1 MTHAPNRLFI
11 INHCLDLDDPILSHQ
26 ASTVFELAKHFHQ
39 VTVLTGRLGNFVAPP
54 NVQIISTGW
63 NPGSDLWNGFNTLR
77 LGILNLIKLRPDV
90 VFTHMADLQ
99 AALLAPV
106 IRFLRIRHVF
116 WYAHAHS
123 SKFLR
128 FANLFV
134 NVLVSSTHGSMPLKS
149 RKVRLI
155 GQSIDITL
163 FKSSKVN
170 VKKREKYL
178 HVGRID
184 SSKQIGLICEAY
196 LKVFC
201 DDNESSLTFIG
212 SSSNP
217 KSKSYQSQIFSQYH
231 NAISAGKINFL
242 AAVPRTSLPEIYS
255 SFDVFIHA
263 FIGSLDKTLLEATA
277 VGLPV
282 VTINPEYESEFG
294 IWSRVD
300 SRSPS
305 LEEELA
311 AFLRLDVDEISG
323 EINRRT
329 KIVKQFHSQELWI
342 SKLLSL
348 LTE

>member
-1 MTHAPNRLFI
+1 MTLAPNRLFI

-26 ASTVFELAKHFHQ
+26 ASTVLELAKHFHV

-63 NPGSDLWNGFNTLR
+63 NPGSDLWNGFNTFR
-77 LGILNLIKLRPDV
+77 LGILNLIKHRPDV

-99 AALLAPV
+99 AALLAPF
-106 IRFLRIRHVF
+106 IRILRIRHVF
-116 WYAHAHS
+116 WYAHAHN
-123 SKFLR
+123 SKFLK
-128 FANLFV
+128 FASLFV
-134 NVLVSSTHGSMPLKS
+134 DVLVSSTRGSMPLKS

-155 GQSIDITL
+155 GQSIDISL
-163 FKSSKVN
+163 FKFSKIKVN
-170 VKKREKYL
+170 KSGKFL

-184 SSKQIGLICEAY
+184 SSKQIDLICQAFS
-196 LKVFC
+196 KVFC
-201 DDNESSLTFIG
+201 DDNESTLTFIG

-217 KSKSYQSQIFSQYH
+217 KSKSYQSQIFSQYQE
-231 NAISAGKINFL
+231 AISAGKINFL
-242 AAVPRTSLPEIYS
+242 AAVPRTSLPEVYS
-255 SFDVFIHA
+255 SYDVFIHA

-294 IWSRVD
+294 IWSQVI

-305 LEEELA
+305 LQEELT
-311 AFLRLDVDEISG
+311 AFLKIDASEIS
-323 EINRRT
+323 EEVNRRT
-329 KIVKQFHSQELWI
+329 MIVKQFHSQEMWI

>member
-1 MTHAPNRLFI
+1 MTNAPKRLFI

-26 ASTVFELAKHFHQ
+26 ASTVLELAKHFHL
-39 VTVLTGRLGNFVAPP
+39 VTVLTGRLGNFVAPS

-63 NPGSDLWNGFNTLR
+63 KPGSDFWNVFNTFR

-106 IRFLRIRHVF
+106 IRFLHIRHVF

-123 SKFLR
+123 SKFLK

-134 NVLVSSTHGSMPLKS
+134 NVLVSSTRGSMPLKS

-155 GQSIDITL
+155 GQSIDISL
-163 FKSSKVN
+163 FKFSKVKVN
-170 VKKREKYL
+170 KRGKYL
-178 HVGRID
+178 HVGRVD
-184 SSKQIGLICEAY
+184 SSKQIGLICETY
-196 LKVFC
+196 LKVFR
-201 DDNESSLTFIG
+201 DDNESTLTFIG

-217 KSKSYQSQIFSQYH
+217 KSKSYHSQIFSEYQE
-231 NAISAGKINFL
+231 AISAGKINFL
-242 AAVPRTSLPEIYS
+242 AAVPRTSLPEVYS
-255 SFDVFIHA
+255 SYDVFIHA

-282 VTINPEYESEFG
+282 VTINPEYDSEFG
-294 IWSRVD
+294 IWSRVI
-300 SRSPS
+300 SRSLS
-305 LEEELA
+305 LQEELT
-311 AFLRLDVDEISG
+311 AFLRFDADEIS
-323 EINRRT
+323 EEVNRRT
-329 KIVKQFHSQELWI
+329 IIVNQFHSQELWI

>member
-1 MTHAPNRLFI
+1 MTPAPDRLFI

-26 ASTVFELAKHFHQ
+26 ASTVLELAKHFHL
-39 VTVLTGRLGNFVAPP
+39 VTVLTGRLGNFAAPP

-63 NPGSDLWNGFNTLR
+63 NPGSGLRNALNTFR
-77 LGILNLIKLRPDV
+77 LGILNLIRLRPDV

-99 AALLAPV
+99 AALLSPV
-106 IRFLRIRHVF
+106 IRFLGIRHVF
-116 WYAHAHS
+116 WYAHAHN
-123 SKFLR
+123 SKFLK

-134 NVLVSSTHGSMPLKS
+134 DVLVSSTRGSMPLKS

-155 GQSIDITL
+155 GQSIDISL
-163 FKSSKVN
+163 FKFSKVN
-170 VKKREKYL
+170 VKKSGRYL

-196 LKVFC
+196 LDVFR
-201 DDNESSLTFIG
+201 DENESSLTFIG

-217 KSKSYQSQIFSQYH
+217 KSKSYQLQIFSQYEDE
-231 NAISAGKINFL
+231 ISAGKINFL
-242 AAVPRTSLPEIYS
+242 AAVPRTSLPEVYS
-255 SFDVFIHA
+255 TYDVFMHA

-294 IWSRVD
+294 TWSRVD
-300 SRSPS
+300 SRAPT
-305 LEEELA
+305 LKEELS
-311 AFLRLDVDEISG
+311 AFLRFDADKIS
-323 EINRRT
+323 EEANRR
-329 KIVKQFHSQELWI
+329 KLIVNQFHSQNLWI